1 MATEDIGFDISTEGA
16 DTVHKLL
23 NNSTTTRF
31 KTVKCC
37 GKEKLLT
44 SGAVLMITVAI
55 ALIVAITMHFKDLN
69 NCSQDSNID
78 NYCTH
83 RTRPEFLKSHD
94 IDHLCIPQKV
104 VGATKINWF
113 PCPHT
118 ENFTN
123 MFIPPFCMCD
133 THSQC
138 KHHTKDLYRKQNCNL
153 CRDTMHCP
161 CQNNGKCGT
170 CPGRSVA
177 TKLNCTCSSGTE
189 GTYCT
194 KTNKRICH
202 LAVGSDI
209 PSSYDMCN
217 SSNNN
222 TCLANYGEN
231 IFKCT
236 LSDSAEPHVDCSHFN
251 EKHAQF
257 DLMVEA
263 EKQKDKKCSGEFPVI
278 PVIIIIIFL
287 IALATGIFLYVIIGK
302 DRKISRRQLDTS

>member
-1 MATEDIGFDISTEGA
+1 MATEDIGLDISTEGA

-69 NCSQDSNID
+69 NCSQDSNIGVTSAQSSNKTTKHKVPD
-78 NYCTH
+78 
-83 RTRPEFLKSHD
+83 D

-113 PCPHT
+113 PVHIQRILQTCSYHPFACAIHTVSANIILKICT
-118 ENFTN
+118 ENRT
-123 MFIPPFCMCD
+123 
-133 THSQC
+133 
-138 KHHTKDLYRKQNCNL
+138 
-153 CRDTMHCP
+153 
-161 CQNNGKCGT
+161 
-170 CPGRSVA
+170 
-177 TKLNCTCSSGTE
+177 
-189 GTYCT
+189 
-194 KTNKRICH
+194 KRICH